1 MNILHSVAQLRDW
14 RAQNDNTALVPT
26 MGNLH
31 AGHIALVELARRHAR
46 QVVVSIFV
54 NPLQFGANE
63 DFAHYPRTLE
73 QDAAL
78 LADIDDGIIFAP
90 SVEDLFPIPQRYHI
104 EPPPLATELCGRFR
118 PGHFRGVA
126 TIVMKLFNLVQPAIA
141 VFGKKDYQ
149 QLTILRDMVQDFAV
163 PVTLLSGETMR
174 ATDGLALSSRNRY
187 LDPAERQAAP
197 LLYNILMDIKTLVVN
212 GERNY
217 AQLEQN
223 AVAKLTE
230 HGWRI
235 DYVSLRNQDLTAP
248 TEASTRLVVL
258 AAAHLG
264 RTRLIDNLEIS
275 V

>member
-1 MNILHSVAQLRDW
+1 MNILHSVAQMRDW

-31 AGHIALVELARRHAR
+31 AGHIALVELARQHAR
-46 QVVVSIFV
+46 QVAVSIFV

-63 DFAHYPRTLE
+63 DFAQYPRTLE

-90 SVEDLFPIPQRYHI
+90 GIADLFPIPQRYHI
-104 EPPPLATELCGRFR
+104 EPPPLANELCGRFR

-126 TIVMKLFNLVQPAIA
+126 TIVMKLFNLVQPTIA

-149 QLTILRDMVQDFAV
+149 QLTILRDMVQDFTV
-163 PVTLLSGETMR
+163 PVTLVAGETIR
-174 ATDGLALSSRNRY
+174 AADGLALSSRNRY
-187 LDPAERQAAP
+187 LDAAERQAAP
-197 LLYNILMDIKTLVVN
+197 LLYNILMDIKTRVVN

-223 AVAKLTE
+223 ALAKLTE

-248 TEASTRLVVL
+248 TEDSTQLVVL